1 MASCCTWL
9 RLGVGCML
17 IARDTSWR
25 PLNTVF
31 AVPYALSCD
40 THAPSMT
47 PVAPTMN
54 PYSGLGRACGAEI
67 RDRAVESV
75 RLGSPGGRPES
86 NGHDELCQR
95 IYNPPLQP
103 PERRSRS
110 DRGWSVADCIRCV
123 ARRGL
128 CSYTVVTP
136 SMLTVRSKI
145 EAAIYRPKRI
155 LYQKLLCAEILLNEQ
170 CYLTGKLTYHS
181 KPRSAPNRK
190 LAETNQCPKSKTG
203 RNQSVPEIENWPKP
217 ISARNRKRTRSRK
230 PTETKKAAKLNRAPK

>member
-145 EAAIYRPKRI
+145 EAAIYIDRNAFCTKN
-155 LYQKLLCAEILLNEQ
+155 YFVQKS
-170 CYLTGKLTYHS
+170 YLTSNVT
-181 KPRSAPNRK
+181 
-190 LAETNQCPKSKTG
+190 
-203 RNQSVPEIENWPKP
+203 
-217 ISARNRKRTRSRK
+217 
-230 PTETKKAAKLNRAPK
+230 